1 MNTASPAPYQ
11 PSTLAEHPELTPEE
25 VGRRFLKLIDS
36 LKSFDELSTDR
47 VRQVMRLPMVYA
59 SEEDG
64 GFLAMTLPKFAWN
77 YIFSYSVDPKY
88 RRYTNAKFEFRHEK
102 ERVDVRLLEDMSPVC
117 SMDFNAYEAAL
128 TNAGFKNE
136 HASYGELGQLLTLQY
151 VRNDVRVQ
159 IMPRRE
165 ANAPDSKLNRA
176 CVESISIHPLDP

>member
-11 PSTLAEHPELTPEE
+11 PSTLAEHPELTPDEI
-25 VGRRFLKLIDS
+25 GRRFLKLIDS
-36 LKSFDELSTDR
+36 LKSFNELSTDR

-102 ERVDVRLLEDMSPVC
+102 ERVDVRLLEDISPVC
-117 SMDFNAYEAAL
+117 GMDFNAYEA
-128 TNAGFKNE
+128 TRYERGIQE
-136 HASYGELGQLLTLQY
+136 
-151 VRNDVRVQ
+151 
-159 IMPRRE
+159 
-165 ANAPDSKLNRA
+165 
-176 CVESISIHPLDP
+176 